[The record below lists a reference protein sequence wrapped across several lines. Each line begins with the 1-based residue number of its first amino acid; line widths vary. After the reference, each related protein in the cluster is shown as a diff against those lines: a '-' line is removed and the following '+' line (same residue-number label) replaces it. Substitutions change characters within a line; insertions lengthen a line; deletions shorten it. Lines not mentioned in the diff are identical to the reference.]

1 MADGAARPGFSYGD
15 KPSPEVSAYL
25 RDKALRPAFRSSEV
39 WGQEHAH
46 AFTVALA
53 TQLDVLATLK
63 EAVQHAIDKGVPF
76 ETWARDL
83 GPELQR
89 LGWWG
94 QAEIADPATGE
105 VKLRQLGSPYRLR
118 TIYQANLRSARAAGQ
133 WERGQRTKA
142 VLPFYLY
149 QLGPSENHR
158 PEHVAREGMIRP
170 VDDPVWTVWFP
181 PNGWGCKCWLRQI
194 TRAEANR
201 LGISAPF
208 IIETYPHRRQRD
220 DGSYETIHVPVGIDP
235 EWATNPGLS
244 RARTLMTNLSDR
256 LATAGEPAARALTA
270 DLWSGATPEALASQP
285 PPRDPQAKA
294 RRFLAP
300 AAVLSDRAME
310 QTGATKRVALV
321 GSDYLAKITSA
332 DPRLGHGHG
341 DAPTRPQ
348 DMGLVQRIL
357 DDGELIERADRR
369 SVYVMEIDGRAWRLA
384 VRTTGAGELAVLTL
398 FVSSARATDAVRR
411 RGRKNQ
417 K

>member
-1 MADGAARPGFSYGD
+1 MADHPARPGFTFGD

-46 AFTVALA
+46 GFTVALA

-83 GPELQR
+83 TPELQR

-94 QAEIADPATGE
+94 QADIADPATGE
-105 VKLRQLGSPYRLR
+105 VKLRQLGSPRRLR

-158 PEHVAREGMIRP
+158 TEHVAREGLIRP
-170 VDDPVWTVWFP
+170 VDDPVWETWFP

-201 LGISAPF
+201 LGISAPV
-208 IIETYPHRRQRD
+208 IIDTVPQRRLRD
-220 DGSYETIHVPVGIDP
+220 DGTYETVHVPVGIDLG
-235 EWATNPGLS
+235 WATNPGLS

-256 LATAGEPAARALTA
+256 LATAGEPAARALMA
-270 DLWSGATPEALASQP
+270 DLWSGSTPDVLAAQP
-285 PPRDPQAKA
+285 AAREPHAKA

-300 AAVLSDRAME
+300 VAAASTATLTA
-310 QTGATKRVALV
+310 TGATAPVVMV
-321 GSDYLAKITSA
+321 GSDYIAKIT
-332 DPRLGHGHG
+332 DGHG
-341 DAPTRPQ
+341 DGARPTRPQ
-348 DMGLVQRIL
+348 DFGRVQSIL
-357 DDGELIERADRR
+357 DDGDLVERRDRR
-369 SVYVMEIDGRAWRLA
+369 SVYVMEMDDGLWTLTLN
-384 VRTTGAGELAVLTL
+384 VTHKGELAVLSL
-398 FVSSARATDAVRR
+398 FAIDEAKAARLRR
-411 RGRKNQ
+411 RGAK
-417 K
+417 